1 MSRTIPEETIQ
12 EILLRTNLVEV
23 ISDYVLLKKSGTNY
37 KGLCPF
43 HTEKTPSFSVSLA
56 KGLFHCF
63 GCQASGNAVH
73 FLMRHEG
80 LAFPEAVGML
90 AARVGVQ
97 LPEPGRSPQQD
108 TLAPLYDLHQAV
120 ATFFHDALLHD
131 PGAQAA
137 RDYCRQRQMTSE
149 MIEHFSLGYAPDAW
163 DALNKAMLR
172 QGFTSELL
180 VQSGLVIAREGQRG
194 VYDRFRHRL
203 MFPIA
208 NRFGRPIAFGGRQL
222 ERTEAIQGPKYL
234 NSPETPIF
242 HKSRTL
248 YGFHL
253 AKQAIRQHECAIIT
267 EGYTDVLACHR
278 QGVTHVVGTLGT
290 ALTEHHVTLLKGC
303 TKEVV
308 LVFDGDAAGG
318 AATERSIGLFLDAG
332 MRIRI
337 VELPAGEDPDSFLQ
351 HHTSTEFLQHVEAAT
366 TFLDYLL
373 ARAQRSAPFRTP
385 ASQADCVERIVPLLR
400 KIDNPIEQWGYLKM
414 LAEKIGVPPE
424 VLQRQVSPRTS
435 TSARASHMSRP
446 AVPPAARLQNPAP
459 DRSRPLSSRSRNE
472 EYVLLQVLCHAPH
485 LLEGISRQL
494 TVEDFADAALRD
506 IYALLLRLRLQ
517 SGVFSLTQL
526 PQEVSQSAQ
535 AEILTKM
542 ALEPAPS
549 KPEELQQAVEDCLL
563 KIRQRRAKAERQQI
577 IQLLHSVGD
586 SAVGDNAA
594 QQRVLLQEFSQL
606 RKENPVS

>member
-12 EILLRTNLVEV
+12 EILLRTNLGDL

-43 HTEKTPSFSVSLA
+43 HNEKTPSFSVSPG

-80 LAFPEAVGML
+80 LSFLEAVSML
-90 AARVGVQ
+90 AARVGV
-97 LPEPGRSPQQD
+97 P
-108 TLAPLYDLHQAV
+108 LAEQRNSQEQEALSPLYDLHQAT
-120 ATFFHDALLHD
+120 ATFFHRYLLHE
-131 PGAQAA
+131 PSAQAA
-137 RDYCRQRQMTSE
+137 RDYCRQRQMNSD
-149 MIEHFSLGYAPDAW
+149 MIEHFSLGYAPAAW
-163 DALNKAMLR
+163 DTLSKAMLR
-172 QGFTSELL
+172 QGFAPELL
-180 VQSGLVIAREGQRG
+180 LQSGLVIAREGQRG
-194 VYDRFRHRL
+194 GYDRFRHRL

-222 ERTEAIQGPKYL
+222 ERTEAPQGPKYL

-253 AKQAIRQHECAIIT
+253 AKQAIRQHECAIVT

-278 QGVTHVVGTLGT
+278 QGINHVIGTLGT

-332 MRIRI
+332 MRVRI
-337 VELPAGEDPDSFLQ
+337 VALPAGEDPDSFLQ
-351 HHTSTEFLQHVEAAT
+351 QHSSAEFLHYVETAT
-366 TFLDYLL
+366 TFLEYLL
-373 ARAQRSAPFRTP
+373 ARAHSSANLRTP
-385 ASQADCVERIVPLLR
+385 AGQADCVGRIAPLLR
-400 KIDNPIEQWGYLKM
+400 KIDNPIEQWGYLKV

-424 VLQRQVSPRTS
+424 VLQHEVFPRKSPASTASRMSHASSGTVSRMTTPVV
-435 TSARASHMSRP
+435 ARPPSLPSRG
-446 AVPPAARLQNPAP
+446 A
-459 DRSRPLSSRSRNE
+459 
-472 EYVLLQVLCHAPH
+472 EYMLLQELCHAPH
-485 LLEGISRQL
+485 LIDGISRQL
-494 TVEDFADAALRD
+494 SVEDFIDTELRD

-517 SGVFSLTQL
+517 HGVFSLAQL
-526 PQEVSQSAQ
+526 PQAAAQSTQ
-535 AEILTKM
+535 AEILAKM
-542 ALEPAPS
+542 AQESIPA
-549 KPEELQQAVEDCLL
+549 KPEEVQQAVEDCVR
-563 KIRQRRAKAERQQI
+563 KIRQRQAKAQRQPVLQ
-577 IQLLHSVGD
+577 QLRLEGD
-586 SAVGDNAA
+586 SAVGDH
-594 QQRVLLQEFSQL
+594 LLQKYSQL
-606 RKENPVS
+606 RKENPAH